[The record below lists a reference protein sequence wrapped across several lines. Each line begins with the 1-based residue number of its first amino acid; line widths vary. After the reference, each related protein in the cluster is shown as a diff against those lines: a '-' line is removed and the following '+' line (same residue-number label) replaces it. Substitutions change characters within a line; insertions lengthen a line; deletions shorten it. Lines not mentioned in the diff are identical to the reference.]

1 LNKEEVQKKMM
12 EINEAYEVLSSDDL
26 RPRYDNGEDV
36 FGNDQGQG
44 GNPFGNGFP
53 FGGGGHPF
61 FQHGGGGGGG
71 GFQGGHFTFRFG

>member
-1 LNKEEVQKKMM
+1 MM

-36 FGNDQGQG
+36 FGNDQNQG
-44 GNPFGNGFP
+44 GNPFGGF
-53 FGGGGHPF
+53 GGHPF
-61 FQHGGGGGGG
+61 FQQQGGGGG